1 MTDIKVYIVGAH
13 GAGKSTLA
21 RYISNQYKLP
31 FLPET
36 ARMVL
41 SERELQLDTL
51 RYDLDTVDSYQ
62 QAVFD
67 RQITEE
73 SKHASFVSDRCL
85 LDVLAYSSEHS
96 RILPKLLHSKEL
108 KQYVETLKK
117 DNPIIFFVKPSKLT
131 LKSDGIREALNW
143 EAVIAIDAIIKFLLE
158 MYELPHFQINVD
170 SMQER
175 VKLIDSILKIKQPR

>member
-1 MTDIKVYIVGAH
+1 MKVYICGAH

-21 RYISNQYKLP
+21 RYISTQYKLP

-51 RYDLDTVDSYQ
+51 RYDLDTVDAYQ

-67 RQITEE
+67 RQIIEE
-73 SKHASFVSDRCL
+73 NKHASFVSDRCL
-85 LDVLAYSSEHS
+85 LDVVAYSASHS
-96 RILPKLLHSKEL
+96 RILPKLLNSKEL
-108 KQYVETLKK
+108 KKYVDVLKK
-117 DNPIIFFVKPSKLT
+117 DKPIIFFVKPSKIT
-131 LKSDGIREALNW
+131 LKDDGTRETLNW
-143 EAVIAIDAIIKFLLE
+143 DAVIAIDAIIKFLLE
-158 MYELPHFQINVD
+158 MYNISHFQINVD

-175 VKLIDSILKIKQPR
+175 VKLIDSVLQFNQ